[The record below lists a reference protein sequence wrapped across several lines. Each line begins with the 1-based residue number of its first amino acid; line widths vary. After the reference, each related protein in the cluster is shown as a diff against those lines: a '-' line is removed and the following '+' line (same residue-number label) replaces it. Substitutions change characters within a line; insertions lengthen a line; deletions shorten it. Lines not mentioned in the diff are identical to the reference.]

1 MKKSLLVL
9 ILILSLASCLLVAG
23 CSHDESPS
31 TPALQSDN
39 QSGTT
44 APTSGDEL
52 DDLFKAASAV
62 KDLSFEMVTTATNAG
77 QTVYAQGTFWMSG
90 KKIRMEMEAEG
101 MKAVT
106 IINEKGEMW
115 MYNPADKTA
124 MRLPEADIEEDLPN
138 QWTEAD
144 RSNMK
149 IVGHEKVDSY
159 DCTVVTLTEDS
170 DVSKMWLRKDIGM
183 PVKMETKSPEG
194 DLLIKYKNIKTEKQP
209 ADLFDLPADAQVL
222 EIPDM
227 SKLPGN

>member
-1 MKKSLLVL
+1 
-9 ILILSLASCLLVAG
+9 
-23 CSHDESPS
+23 
-31 TPALQSDN
+31 
-39 QSGTT
+39 
-44 APTSGDEL
+44 
-52 DDLFKAASAV
+52 
-62 KDLSFEMVTTATNAG
+62 
-77 QTVYAQGTFWMSG
+77 MSG